1 MGHKRIKIEDADAKN
16 FEYKDG
22 DTTIY
27 DQESLYKHIS
37 NEGKI
42 TITMNY
48 DTNKRSATSKVNNK
62 NTYFKDSIKEL
73 QNS

>member
-1 MGHKRIKIEDADAKN
+1 MGHKRIKVEDADPKN

-27 DQESLYKHIS
+27 DQDSLYKLIN

-42 TITMNY
+42 RISMNY
-48 DTNKRSATSKVNNK
+48 ETNERSATSKVNNK
-62 NTYFKDSIKEL
+62 ETYFKNLTVEL
-73 QNS
+73 QKL